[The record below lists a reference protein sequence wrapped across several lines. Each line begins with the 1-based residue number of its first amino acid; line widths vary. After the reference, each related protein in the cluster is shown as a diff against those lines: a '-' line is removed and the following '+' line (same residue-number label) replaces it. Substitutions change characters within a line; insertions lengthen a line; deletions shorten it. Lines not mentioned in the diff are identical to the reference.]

1 MNKMILKANEGEIAK
16 GVEFIR
22 NALMEKK
29 VSKRDVAGTLLTVEE
44 ALAKLIANCPDKEGN
59 VKLQVKSFLGNISI
73 HMSAGGEK
81 FELSDLKS
89 IYDFSEEE
97 DEEILAVKQNLVNK
111 VLGDNIAISSRRNVN
126 AVDIRVKASRYRQL
140 IYTMFALV
148 FGLLTGMV
156 MKICVPAGVT
166 DAISENI
173 FASVSTMFLNS
184 LKMIVGPLV
193 FFSIASSIADFGDLK
208 ALGRIVGKVIGC
220 YLITSVI
227 AISVGYVV
235 YQVFPI
241 GDSAL
246 REAVTD
252 AASSTIAKGEGM
264 AISIKDTI
272 VNIIP
277 SDYISPFLNSNML
290 QLIFM
295 AALLGIGA
303 SKLSGRESGFRNA
316 IVSANAVFSKITAM
330 IISVMPVAVFCSMA
344 KMVIS
349 MDTNSLLKV
358 VAWLPVNYV
367 GYLLMIGVY
376 LLLLLVIGRMNPL
389 KFVRGFYP
397 AMLTAYTLGSSNA
410 AMPTSIKQCEKLGI
424 AKQIYSFSIPLG
436 ATINMDGS
444 CVTQM
449 VSVLFMAKI
458 FGVPVTGSALLT
470 LVVAVL
476 ALSVGAPG
484 VPGAALICISLLLP
498 QIGVPPEAISLIM
511 GIYTLA
517 GMGQTCTNVTGDAVV
532 TTLVA
537 KSEKMIDIEKYNAN

>member
-208 ALGRIVGKVIGC
+208 ALGRIVGKVVGC

-227 AISVGYVV
+227 AISVGYLV

-241 GDSAL
+241 GDAAL
-246 REAVTD
+246 KEAVTD

-264 AISIKDTI
+264 TISIKDTI

>member
-1 MNKMILKANEGEIAK
+1 MNKMLLKANEGEIAK

-97 DEEILAVKQNLVNK
+97 DEEILAVKQNLVKK
-111 VLGDNIAISSRRNVN
+111 VLGDNIAISNRRNVN
-126 AVDIRVKASRYRQL
+126 AVDIKVKASRYRQL

-148 FGLLTGMV
+148 FGLLTGMI

-208 ALGRIVGKVIGC
+208 ALGRIVGKVVGC

-227 AISVGYVV
+227 AISVGYLV

-241 GDSAL
+241 GDAAL
-246 REAVTD
+246 KEAVTD

-264 AISIKDTI
+264 TISIKDTI

-458 FGVPVTGSALLT
+458 FGVPVIGSALLT

>member
-126 AVDIRVKASRYRQL
+126 AVDIKVKASRYRQL

-166 DAISENI
+166 DAISETI

-208 ALGRIVGKVIGC
+208 ALGRIVGKVVGC

-227 AISVGYVV
+227 AISVGYLV

-241 GDSAL
+241 GDAAL
-246 REAVTD
+246 KEAVTD

-264 AISIKDTI
+264 TISIKDTI

-303 SKLSGRESGFRNA
+303 LKLSGRESGFRNA

>member
-1 MNKMILKANEGEIAK
+1 M
-16 GVEFIR
+16 
-22 NALMEKK
+22 
-29 VSKRDVAGTLLTVEE
+29 
-44 ALAKLIANCPDKEGN
+44 
-59 VKLQVKSFLGNISI
+59 
-73 HMSAGGEK
+73 
-81 FELSDLKS
+81 
-89 IYDFSEEE
+89 
-97 DEEILAVKQNLVNK
+97 
-111 VLGDNIAISSRRNVN
+111 N
-126 AVDIRVKASRYRQL
+126 AVDIKVKASRYRQL
-140 IYTMFALV
+140 IYTLSALV
-148 FGLLTGMV
+148 LGILTGLV
-156 MKICVPAGVT
+156 MKICMPAGVT
-166 DAISENI
+166 DVISENV
-173 FASVSTMFLNS
+173 FESVSTMLLNS

-220 YLITSVI
+220 YLITSLI
-227 AISVGYVV
+227 AIGVGYMM
-235 YQVFPI
+235 YQAFPI

-252 AASSTIAKGEGM
+252 AASSTIAKWEGM
-264 AISIKDTI
+264 ALSIKATI

-295 AALLGIGA
+295 ATLLGIGA
-303 SKLSGRESGFRNA
+303 SKLSSRESGFRNA

-349 MDTNSLLKV
+349 MDINSLLKV
-358 VAWLPVNYV
+358 VAWLPVTYT

-376 LLLLLVIGRMNPL
+376 LILLLVIGRMNPL
-389 KFVRGFYP
+389 KFIRGFYP
-397 AMLTAYTLGSSNA
+397 AMLTAYTLASSNA

-458 FGVPVTGSALLT
+458 FGVPVTGSTLLT
-470 LVVAVL
+470 LVVAIL

-484 VPGAALICISLLLP
+484 VPGGALVCISILLP
-498 QIGVPPEAISLIM
+498 QIGVPAEAISLIM
-511 GIYTLA
+511 GIYMLA

-537 KSEKMIDIEKYNAN
+537 KSEKMIDMEKYNAN

>member
-97 DEEILAVKQNLVNK
+97 DEEILAVKQNLVKK

-208 ALGRIVGKVIGC
+208 ALGRIVGKV
-220 YLITSVI
+220 
-227 AISVGYVV
+227 VG
-235 YQVFPI
+235 
-241 GDSAL
+241 
-246 REAVTD
+246 
-252 AASSTIAKGEGM
+252 
-264 AISIKDTI
+264 
-272 VNIIP
+272 
-277 SDYISPFLNSNML
+277 
-290 QLIFM
+290 
-295 AALLGIGA
+295 
-303 SKLSGRESGFRNA
+303 
-316 IVSANAVFSKITAM
+316 
-330 IISVMPVAVFCSMA
+330 
-344 KMVIS
+344 
-349 MDTNSLLKV
+349 
-358 VAWLPVNYV
+358 
-367 GYLLMIGVY
+367 
-376 LLLLLVIGRMNPL
+376 
-389 KFVRGFYP
+389 
-397 AMLTAYTLGSSNA
+397 
-410 AMPTSIKQCEKLGI
+410 
-424 AKQIYSFSIPLG
+424 
-436 ATINMDGS
+436 
-444 CVTQM
+444 
-449 VSVLFMAKI
+449 
-458 FGVPVTGSALLT
+458 
-470 LVVAVL
+470 
-476 ALSVGAPG
+476 
-484 VPGAALICISLLLP
+484 
-498 QIGVPPEAISLIM
+498 
-511 GIYTLA
+511 
-517 GMGQTCTNVTGDAVV
+517 
-532 TTLVA
+532 
-537 KSEKMIDIEKYNAN
+537 